1 MNNELF
7 ITRFCEEH
15 PLLNAVKLPV
25 REAAESIIKC
35 YSGGGKLL
43 VCGNGGSCSDS
54 DHLVAELMKS
64 FEVPRPLEK
73 SFRKRLAETGG
84 SQGEYLAGKLEH
96 ALPVISL
103 SAHSSLITAVSN
115 DTGPE
120 MVFAQQLLGYG
131 MENDILIALST
142 SGNSVNVLYA
152 CITAR
157 ALNLKIIGI
166 TGKSGGT
173 IRDYCDV
180 LINVPAE
187 GAASVQELQLPVL
200 HTLCRIAENHF
211 YGSKTKTYET
221 GIAQ

>member
-1 MNNELF
+1 MNNELY
-7 ITRFCEEH
+7 ITRLCEEH
-15 PLLNAVKLPV
+15 PLLNAVKLQV

-35 YSGGGKLL
+35 YSKEGKLL

-96 ALPVISL
+96 ALPAISL
-103 SAHSSLITAVSN
+103 SAHASLITAVSN
-115 DTGPE
+115 DTAPE
-120 MVFAQQLLGYG
+120 TIFAQQLIGYG
-131 MENDILIALST
+131 MENDILIALTT
-142 SGNSVNVLYA
+142 SGNSANVVYA
-152 CITAR
+152 CIVAK

-166 TGKSGGT
+166 TGNSGGK
-173 IRDYCDV
+173 IREYCDI

-200 HTLCRIAENHF
+200 HTLCRIVENHF
-211 YGSKTKTYET
+211 YGTKN
-221 GIAQ
+221 